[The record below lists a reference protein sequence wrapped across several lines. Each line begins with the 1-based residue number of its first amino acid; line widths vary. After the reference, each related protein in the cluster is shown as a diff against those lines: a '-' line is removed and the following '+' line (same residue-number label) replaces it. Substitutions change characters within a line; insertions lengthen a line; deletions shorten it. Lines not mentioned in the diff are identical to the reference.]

1 MFSNQL
7 NMFKKCSLAFCDVS
21 WCIILVLIW
30 FVQIGDVHTVSSPP
44 LCSKFKAAT
53 RSWMRANSYPKNSW
67 PGVPTRSWKEVVATH
82 RSVYA
87 SWTHPL
93 ALVRTGGKPV
103 RGPRCASISDFSA
116 FSAGPRIA
124 SWTFQLS
131 LFWSCSTLPDQSSP
145 RVALGSWMAKHGK
158 TGPLTILNH
167 PERIQGHHVV
177 GFRSTLDLA
186 WNVSGR
192 LVSGMVLAARRP
204 SSQH

>member
-1 MFSNQL
+1 MYLDASYWFWSDL
-7 NMFKKCSLAFCDVS
+7 YR
-21 WCIILVLIW
+21 LVTFI
-30 FVQIGDVHTVSSPP
+30 QCP
-44 LCSKFKAAT
+44 LLLFCSKFEAAT

-131 LFWSCSTLPDQSSP
+131 PFWSCSTLRDQSSP
-145 RVALGSWMAKHGK
+145 RVALGSWMAKQDRS
-158 TGPLTILNH
+158 PSCIL
-167 PERIQGHHVV
+167 RIQGHHVV